1 MHCKRRKLDS
11 SSSSQIETNRY
22 DEQEALDNWHLRPV
36 LDDDV
41 IADKILLLDVFVDTV
56 ADPRHTS
63 RLIQE
68 LNALCPIPTIQHLK
82 RVSKS
87 EVILNLAS
95 EEDTPEM
102 CVQKLKDRGLDTAG
116 LSCEPKRLQVPAVA
130 PKTRRQYQEAVKLW
144 PCNFHE
150 NKYLG
155 KVLSDKL
162 FDVTDKL
169 EQQMYMKKCL
179 EAAQCSFEAG
189 GAGVGALM
197 VDPAKKQVIAV
208 GYDDRGKYHLKHAV
222 MVVVDLVAHSQG
234 GGAWKVGDRQ
244 SFLETE
250 KSFKRKT
257 HKQDVVSASVAMK
270 PIKRY
275 SSSEAVGKQ
284 TLSNAGLGCRDLE
297 RSDVGGFEEV
307 QAKDGCDSS
316 GVTSADRE
324 PKTGPYICT
333 GYDVYV
339 TREPCAMCAMALVHS
354 RVRRVFY
361 GCPSPQGALG
371 TQVKLHTLKG
381 LNHHYEVF
389 AGILEKDCESI
400 QTTFPKN
407 FIHRSGVSGYCGVSE
422 SN

>member
-11 SSSSQIETNRY
+11 SSLSQIETNQY
-22 DEQEALDNWHLRPV
+22 DEQGALGKWHLRPV
-36 LDDDV
+36 LGGDV
-41 IADKILLLDVFVDTV
+41 IADKILQLEVYVDTV

-63 RLIQE
+63 RLIQD
-68 LNALCPIPTIQHLK
+68 LNALCPIPSLQHLK

-87 EVILNLAS
+87 GVILNLAS
-95 EEDTPEM
+95 EEDTPEI
-102 CVQKLKDRGLDTAG
+102 CIQKLKDRGLDTAG
-116 LSCEPKRLQVPAVA
+116 LRCEPKRLQVPAVA
-130 PKTRRQYQEAVKLW
+130 PKTRRHYEEAVKLW

-150 NKYLG
+150 NKYVE
-155 KVLSDKL
+155 KVLSGKL
-162 FDVTDKL
+162 FDVTDRL
-169 EQQMYMKKCL
+169 EQQRYMKKCL
-179 EAAQCSFEAG
+179 EAARYSCEAG
-189 GAGVGALM
+189 GAGVGALV

-244 SFLETE
+244 FFLETE

-257 HKQDVVSASVAMK
+257 YRQDMVSAAVEMK
-270 PIKRY
+270 VIKRY
-275 SSSEAVGKQ
+275 SSSEAVNTQ
-284 TLSNAGLGCRDLE
+284 TSSSAGLGCEDDVEELQEVQSKDGRDL
-297 RSDVGGFEEV
+297 
-307 QAKDGCDSS
+307 S

-371 TQVKLHTLKG
+371 TQVKLHTLEG
-381 LNHHYEVF
+381 LNHHFEVF
-389 AGILEKDCESI
+389 AGILEKDCEDV
-400 QTTFPKN
+400 QRALPENLDTRRTGA
-407 FIHRSGVSGYCGVSE
+407 SGCSGARRPD
-422 SN
+422 